1 MSRTVQFKRYANTT
15 LDNIVGASGELIVDT
30 TNRTITVHDGSTAGG
45 TRLATEAFAIANG
58 GGSASGVD
66 NVARES
72 AQSAYTQANSA
83 SSNTVTLQSNFD
95 AADATINYILGV
107 DAAQNTLISSANT
120 LAQAAFDKAN
130 SIIVVSNDT
139 FARNTANNASA
150 NTIELQ
156 GGLNTANA
164 NIAYILSIDL
174 VQNTLIASANSVAQG
189 AFSAANTAASNTVF
203 LQGGLNT
210 ANANIAALIAVN
222 SSQNTLITAANTLAQ
237 GAYDKANTASSNT
250 VLLQGGLNTANANIA
265 YILGV
270 DIAQNTSI
278 ALLQGG
284 LNTANANISLLQGG
298 LNSANA
304 NIAYILAV
312 DLSQNTSIA
321 LLQGGLNTA
330 NANIAYIL
338 GVDLTQNTSITNLQ
352 GGLNTANA
360 NIALLIAVNASQNTL
375 ISAANTLAQ
384 GAYDKANT
392 VSSNTIVLQGGL
404 NSANANIAYILGVD
418 LTQNTSITN
427 LQGGLNSA
435 NANIAYILGVD
446 LTQNTSITNLQG
458 GLNSANANIAY
469 ILAVDVGQNTNI
481 TGATTLAQAAYDKAN
496 TGSTVSGYLAN
507 SIIFANTSGY
517 LSNTANI
524 KFFSSNNSL
533 YVANAVI
540 TGFGIVFPDGSTQT
554 TSASGASTDATARAS
569 AQAAFDKAN
578 SANTLAQSAYDRANT
593 GGTGTSS
600 GYLSNA
606 IIFANSAGYLSNS
619 AALQFTA
626 ASNTVTSQGPV
637 NITNQTSSTSNATG
651 ALIVS
656 GGVGVANNIYTA
668 ARVGYS
674 SGGVSVAYTYYNSA
688 NNSLDTVFG

>member
-15 LDNIVGASGELIVDT
+15 LANIVGASGELIVDT
-30 TNRTITVHDGSTAGG
+30 TNQTITVHDGSTVGG

-58 GGSASGVD
+58 GGSARSGID

-83 SSNTVTLQSNFD
+83 SSNTVTLQSNFN

-107 DAAQNTLISSANT
+107 DAAQNVLIASANT
-120 LAQAAFDKAN
+120 LAQSAFDKAN

-139 FARNTANNASA
+139 FARNTANTASA

-164 NIAYILSIDL
+164 NIAYILAVNL
-174 VQNTLIASANSVAQG
+174 TQNTLISSANVLAQG
-189 AFSAANTAASNTVF
+189 AF
-203 LQGGLNT
+203 
-210 ANANIAALIAVN
+210 
-222 SSQNTLITAANTLAQ
+222 
-237 GAYDKANTASSNT
+237 DRANTASANT
-250 VLLQGGLNTANANIA
+250 ILLQGGLNTANANIA

-284 LNTANANISLLQGG
+284 LNTANANNVLLQGG
-298 LNSANA
+298 LSSANA
-304 NIAYILAV
+304 N
-312 DLSQNTSIA
+312 IA

-338 GVDLTQNTSITNLQ
+338 GVDIAQNTSIALLQ
-352 GGLNTANA
+352 GGLNSANA

-375 ISAANTLAQ
+375 ISAANTLSQ

-392 VSSNTIVLQGGL
+392 VSSNTIL
-404 NSANANIAYILGVD
+404 
-418 LTQNTSITN
+418 
-427 LQGGLNSA
+427 
-435 NANIAYILGVD
+435 
-446 LTQNTSITNLQG
+446 LQG

-540 TGFGIVFPDGSTQT
+540 TGFGIVFPDGSTQI

-578 SANTLAQSAYDRANT
+578 SANTLAQSAYDKANT

-600 GYLSNA
+600 GYLPNA